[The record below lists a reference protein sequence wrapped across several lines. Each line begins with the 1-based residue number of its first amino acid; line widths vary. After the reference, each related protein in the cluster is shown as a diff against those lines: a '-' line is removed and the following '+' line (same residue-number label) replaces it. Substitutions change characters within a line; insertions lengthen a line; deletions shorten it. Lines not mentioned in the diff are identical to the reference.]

1 MQDIEF
7 GNRFTNLM
15 IDKKI
20 SNNYITEQAGISK
33 NNVGNYKN
41 GQIPNATIL
50 YKLSQIFGVTMEYLL
65 TGKESGDLTEEEQR
79 LVDTFRGCNPTGRS
93 LIQEH
98 AESIRKT
105 LPAEPEDQNA
115 GVSTSAIG

>member
-1 MQDIEF
+1 MQEIDF
-7 GNRFTNLM
+7 GKRFTNLM
-15 IDKKI
+15 IKKKI
-20 SNNYITEQAGISK
+20 SNNYITEQAVISK

-65 TGKESGDLTEEEQR
+65 IGKESEDLTEEEQQ
-79 LVDTFRGCNPTGRS
+79 LVDTFRGCSSTGKL
-93 LIQEH
+93 LIREH